1 MKALLSYLL
10 FGFLYIPI
18 ASAQEE
24 DNSTSEMNKFLSKNL
39 KYPTEA
45 RANDVQG
52 TVIIQTKF
60 NDLGFPLN
68 STVISGDQ
76 LLAEEVTR
84 TVSALSENWKP
95 EFLGERLKGGSYLM
109 SFQFRISRDEIGSK
123 PIEQMILLEEHEM
136 LMQNPQRQ
144 FDSKLEANPYDYKLY
159 EQRAKLYE
167 SLGFE
172 VLAKKDQLLAD
183 YFKNRMLTEIVVVGY
198 VVKSK
203 SRSSKD

>member
-10 FGFLYIPI
+10 VGFLFIPLV
-18 ASAQEE
+18 SAQES
-24 DNSTSEMNKFLSKNL
+24 DNPNRGMNQFLSKNL

-60 NDLGFPLN
+60 DDLGFPTN

-109 SFQFRISRDEIGSK
+109 SFQFRISKGETVSN
-123 PIEQMILLEEHEM
+123 PIQQMIPLEEHEM
-136 LMQNPQRQ
+136 LMKNPHKR
-144 FDSKLEANPYDYKLY
+144 FDSKLEANPYDSKLY

-167 SLGFE
+167 SLGFD
-172 VLAKKDQLLAD
+172 VLAQKDQLLAD
-183 YFKNRMLTEIVVVGY
+183 YFKNRMLTEIVIVGY
-198 VVKSK
+198 DV
-203 SRSSKD
+203 RSNEPSSMD